1 MNSAFSFAPKK
12 CEMEIEFPRG
22 KFNEIY
28 AFEREKEEQN
38 FCCIIHSQLD
48 LLQAGWRVGRGI
60 KLIHKKH

>member
-1 MNSAFSFAPKK
+1 
-12 CEMEIEFPRG
+12 MEIEFPRG